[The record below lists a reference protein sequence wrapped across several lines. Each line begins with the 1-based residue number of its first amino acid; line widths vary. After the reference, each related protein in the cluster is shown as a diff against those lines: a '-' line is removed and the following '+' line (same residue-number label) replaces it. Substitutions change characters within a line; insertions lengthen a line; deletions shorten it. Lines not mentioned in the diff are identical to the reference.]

1 MFNYKNIKREIIMKN
16 KNKYLL
22 ITIILVFTLLTV
34 MVINLNAN
42 SKEYIVGDTDSSIMQ
57 DESIAEDAE
66 EENYEQEENS
76 NVTVFVSGEVLNQR
90 VVEIEKG
97 KRLIDAVEICGGLTE
112 NADLN
117 AVNLALVLEE
127 EGHYIIPAIGDMNVL
142 NATNLNQ
149 VNSSSNLVNINS
161 ADIEL
166 LKTLP
171 GVGDVLGQRI
181 LDKREELGKFT
192 SIDQLNDVSG
202 IGDKKF
208 SDIKDK
214 VTID

>member
-1 MFNYKNIKREIIMKN
+1 MKN

-76 NVTVFVSGEVLNQR
+76 KVTVFVSGEVLNQR

-127 EGHYIIPAIGDMNVL
+127 EGHYIIPAIGDTNVL

-149 VNSSSNLVNINS
+149 MNSSSNLVNINS

>member
-1 MFNYKNIKREIIMKN
+1 MKN

-42 SKEYIVGDTDSSIMQ
+42 SKEYIIGDTDSSTIQ
-57 DESIAEDAE
+57 DESIADDAE
-66 EENYEQEENS
+66 KENYEQEENS
-76 NVTVFVSGEVLNQR
+76 KVIVFVSGEVLNQR
-90 VVEIEKG
+90 VVELEKG

-112 NADLN
+112 KADLN

-127 EGHYIIPAIGDMNVL
+127 EGHYIIPAIGDTNVV

-149 VNSSSNLVNINS
+149 MNSSSNLVNINS

>member
-1 MFNYKNIKREIIMKN
+1 MKN

-42 SKEYIVGDTDSSIMQ
+42 SKEYIVGDTDSSTIQ

-76 NVTVFVSGEVLNQR
+76 KVIVFVSGEVLNQR

-127 EGHYIIPAIGDMNVL
+127 EGHYIIPAIGDTNVV

-149 VNSSSNLVNINS
+149 MNSSSNLVNINS

>member
-1 MFNYKNIKREIIMKN
+1 MKN

-76 NVTVFVSGEVLNQR
+76 KVIVFVSGEVLNQR

-149 VNSSSNLVNINS
+149 MNSSSNLVNINS
-161 ADIEL
+161 ADIEI

>member
-1 MFNYKNIKREIIMKN
+1 MKN

-42 SKEYIVGDTDSSIMQ
+42 SKEYIIGDTDSSTIQ
-57 DESIAEDAE
+57 DESIADDAE
-66 EENYEQEENS
+66 KENYEQEENS
-76 NVTVFVSGEVLNQR
+76 KVTVFVSGEVLNQR

-127 EGHYIIPAIGDMNVL
+127 EGHYIIPAIGDTNVV
-142 NATNLNQ
+142 NSTNLNQ
-149 VNSSSNLVNINS
+149 MNSSSNLVNINS

>member
-1 MFNYKNIKREIIMKN
+1 MKN

-22 ITIILVFTLLTV
+22 ITIILVFTLITV

-42 SKEYIVGDTDSSIMQ
+42 SKEYIIGDTDSSTIQ
-57 DESIAEDAE
+57 DESIADDAE
-66 EENYEQEENS
+66 KENYEQEENS
-76 NVTVFVSGEVLNQR
+76 KVIVFVSGEVLNQR
-90 VVEIEKG
+90 VVELEKG

-112 NADLN
+112 KADLN

-127 EGHYIIPAIGDMNVL
+127 EGHYIIPAIGDTNVV

-149 VNSSSNLVNINS
+149 MNSSSNLVNINS

>member
-1 MFNYKNIKREIIMKN
+1 MKN

-42 SKEYIVGDTDSSIMQ
+42 SKEYIVGDTDSSIIQ

-76 NVTVFVSGEVLNQR
+76 KVTVFVSGEVLNQR

-127 EGHYIIPAIGDMNVL
+127 EGHYIIPAIGDTNVL

-149 VNSSSNLVNINS
+149 MNSSSNLVNINS

>member
-1 MFNYKNIKREIIMKN
+1 MKN

-22 ITIILVFTLLTV
+22 ITIILVFTLITV

-42 SKEYIVGDTDSSIMQ
+42 SKEYIIGDTDSSTIQ
-57 DESIAEDAE
+57 DESIADDAE
-66 EENYEQEENS
+66 KENYEQEENS
-76 NVTVFVSGEVLNQR
+76 KVTVFVSGEVLNQR
-90 VVEIEKG
+90 VVELEKG

-112 NADLN
+112 KADLN

-127 EGHYIIPAIGDMNVL
+127 EGHYIIPAIGDTNVV
-142 NATNLNQ
+142 NSTNLNQ
-149 VNSSSNLVNINS
+149 MNSSSNLVNINS

>member
-1 MFNYKNIKREIIMKN
+1 MKN

-42 SKEYIVGDTDSSIMQ
+42 SKEYIVGDTDSSTIQ

-76 NVTVFVSGEVLNQR
+76 KVTVFVSGEVLNQR
-90 VVEIEKG
+90 VVELEKG

-112 NADLN
+112 KADLN

-127 EGHYIIPAIGDMNVL
+127 EGHYIIPAIGDTNVV

-149 VNSSSNLVNINS
+149 MNSSSNLVNINS

>member
-1 MFNYKNIKREIIMKN
+1 MKN

-42 SKEYIVGDTDSSIMQ
+42 SKEYIVGDTDSSTIQ
-57 DESIAEDAE
+57 DESIADDAE
-66 EENYEQEENS
+66 KENYEQEENS
-76 NVTVFVSGEVLNQR
+76 KVTVFVSGEVLNQR
-90 VVEIEKG
+90 VVELEKG

-112 NADLN
+112 KADLN

-127 EGHYIIPAIGDMNVL
+127 EGHYIIPAIGDTNVV
-142 NATNLNQ
+142 NTTNLNQ

>member
-1 MFNYKNIKREIIMKN
+1 MKN

-42 SKEYIVGDTDSSIMQ
+42 SKEYIVGDTDSSTIQ

-76 NVTVFVSGEVLNQR
+76 KVTVFVSGEVLNQR

-127 EGHYIIPAIGDMNVL
+127 EGHYIIPAIGDTNVV

-149 VNSSSNLVNINS
+149 MNSSSNLVNINS
-161 ADIEL
+161 ADIEI

>member
-1 MFNYKNIKREIIMKN
+1 MKN

-34 MVINLNAN
+34 MVININAN

-76 NVTVFVSGEVLNQR
+76 KVTVFVSGEVLNQR

-127 EGHYIIPAIGDMNVL
+127 EGHYIIPAIGDTNVL

-149 VNSSSNLVNINS
+149 MNSSSNLVNINS

-208 SDIKDK
+208 SDSKDK

>member
-1 MFNYKNIKREIIMKN
+1 MKN

-42 SKEYIVGDTDSSIMQ
+42 SKEYIIGDTDSSTIQ
-57 DESIAEDAE
+57 DESIADDAE
-66 EENYEQEENS
+66 KENYEQEENS
-76 NVTVFVSGEVLNQR
+76 KVTVFVSGEVLNQR
-90 VVEIEKG
+90 VVELEKG

-112 NADLN
+112 KADLN

-127 EGHYIIPAIGDMNVL
+127 EGHYIIPAIGDTNVV

-149 VNSSSNLVNINS
+149 MNSSSNLVNINS

-214 VTID
+214 IKID

>member
-1 MFNYKNIKREIIMKN
+1 MKN

-22 ITIILVFTLLTV
+22 ITIILLFTLLTV

-42 SKEYIVGDTDSSIMQ
+42 SKEYIVGDTDSSIIQ

-76 NVTVFVSGEVLNQR
+76 KVTVFVSGEVLNQR

-127 EGHYIIPAIGDMNVL
+127 EGHYIIPAIGDTNVV

-149 VNSSSNLVNINS
+149 MNSSSNLVNINS

>member
-1 MFNYKNIKREIIMKN
+1 MKN

-66 EENYEQEENS
+66 KENYEQEENS
-76 NVTVFVSGEVLNQR
+76 KVTVFVSGEVLNQR
-90 VVEIEKG
+90 VVELEKG

-112 NADLN
+112 KADLN

-127 EGHYIIPAIGDMNVL
+127 EGHYIIPAIGDTNVL

-149 VNSSSNLVNINS
+149 MNSSSNLVNINS

>member
-1 MFNYKNIKREIIMKN
+1 MKN

-42 SKEYIVGDTDSSIMQ
+42 SKEYIVGDTDSSIIQ

-76 NVTVFVSGEVLNQR
+76 KVTVFVSGEVLNQR

-112 NADLN
+112 KADLN

-127 EGHYIIPAIGDMNVL
+127 EGHYIIPAIGDTNVV

-149 VNSSSNLVNINS
+149 MNSSSNLVNINS

>member
-1 MFNYKNIKREIIMKN
+1 MKN

-76 NVTVFVSGEVLNQR
+76 KVTVFVSGEVLNQR
-90 VVEIEKG
+90 VVELEKG

-112 NADLN
+112 KADLN

-127 EGHYIIPAIGDMNVL
+127 EGHYIIPAIGDTNVL

-149 VNSSSNLVNINS
+149 MNSSSNLVNINS

>member
-1 MFNYKNIKREIIMKN
+1 MKN

-149 VNSSSNLVNINS
+149 MNSSSNLVNINS
-161 ADIEL
+161 ADIEI

>member
-1 MFNYKNIKREIIMKN
+1 MKN

-22 ITIILVFTLLTV
+22 ITIILVFTLLTD

-76 NVTVFVSGEVLNQR
+76 KVTVFVSGEVLNQR

-127 EGHYIIPAIGDMNVL
+127 EGHYIIPAIGDTNVV

-149 VNSSSNLVNINS
+149 MNSSSNLVNINS

>member
-1 MFNYKNIKREIIMKN
+1 MKN

-57 DESIAEDAE
+57 DESIADDAE
-66 EENYEQEENS
+66 KENYEQEENS
-76 NVTVFVSGEVLNQR
+76 KVTVFVSGEVLNQR
-90 VVEIEKG
+90 VVELEKG

-112 NADLN
+112 KADLN

-127 EGHYIIPAIGDMNVL
+127 EGHYIIPAIGDTNVV

-149 VNSSSNLVNINS
+149 MNSSSNLVNINS

>member
-1 MFNYKNIKREIIMKN
+1 MKN

-76 NVTVFVSGEVLNQR
+76 KVTVFVSGEVLNQR
-90 VVEIEKG
+90 VVELEKG

-112 NADLN
+112 KADLN

-127 EGHYIIPAIGDMNVL
+127 EGHYIIPAIGDTNVV

-149 VNSSSNLVNINS
+149 MNSSSNLVNINS
-161 ADIEL
+161 ADIEI

>member
-1 MFNYKNIKREIIMKN
+1 MKN

-22 ITIILVFTLLTV
+22 ITIILVFTLITV

-42 SKEYIVGDTDSSIMQ
+42 SKEYIIGDTDSSTIQ
-57 DESIAEDAE
+57 DESIADDAE
-66 EENYEQEENS
+66 KENYEQEENS
-76 NVTVFVSGEVLNQR
+76 KVTVFVSGEVLNQR
-90 VVEIEKG
+90 VVELEKG

-112 NADLN
+112 KADLN

-127 EGHYIIPAIGDMNVL
+127 EGHYIIPAIGDTNVV

-149 VNSSSNLVNINS
+149 MNSSSNLVNINS

>member
-1 MFNYKNIKREIIMKN
+1 MKN

-42 SKEYIVGDTDSSIMQ
+42 SKEYIVGDTDSSTIQ

-76 NVTVFVSGEVLNQR
+76 KVTVFVSGEVLNQR

-127 EGHYIIPAIGDMNVL
+127 EGHYIIPAIGDTNVD

-149 VNSSSNLVNINS
+149 MNSSSNLVNINS
-161 ADIEL
+161 ADIEI

>member
-1 MFNYKNIKREIIMKN
+1 MKN

-22 ITIILVFTLLTV
+22 ITIILLFTLLTV

-42 SKEYIVGDTDSSIMQ
+42 SKEYIIGDTDSSTIQ
-57 DESIAEDAE
+57 DESIADDAE
-66 EENYEQEENS
+66 KENYEQEENS
-76 NVTVFVSGEVLNQR
+76 KVTVFVSGEVLNQR

-127 EGHYIIPAIGDMNVL
+127 EGHYIIPAIGDTNVV

-149 VNSSSNLVNINS
+149 MNSSSNLVNINS

>member
-1 MFNYKNIKREIIMKN
+1 MKN

-42 SKEYIVGDTDSSIMQ
+42 SKEYIIGDTDSSKIQ
-57 DESIAEDAE
+57 DESIADDAE
-66 EENYEQEENS
+66 KENYEQEENS
-76 NVTVFVSGEVLNQR
+76 KVTVFVSGEVLNQR
-90 VVEIEKG
+90 VVELEKG

-112 NADLN
+112 KADLN

-127 EGHYIIPAIGDMNVL
+127 EGHYIIPAIGDTNVV

-149 VNSSSNLVNINS
+149 MNSSSNLVNINS

>member
-1 MFNYKNIKREIIMKN
+1 MKN

-42 SKEYIVGDTDSSIMQ
+42 SKEYIVGDTDSSIIQ

-76 NVTVFVSGEVLNQR
+76 KVIVFVSGEVLNQR
-90 VVEIEKG
+90 VVELEKG

-112 NADLN
+112 KADLN

-127 EGHYIIPAIGDMNVL
+127 EGHYIIPAIGDTNVV

-149 VNSSSNLVNINS
+149 MNSSSNLVNINS

>member
-1 MFNYKNIKREIIMKN
+1 MKN

-42 SKEYIVGDTDSSIMQ
+42 SKEYIIGDTDSSIMQ

-76 NVTVFVSGEVLNQR
+76 KVTVFVSGEVLNQR

-112 NADLN
+112 KADLN

-127 EGHYIIPAIGDMNVL
+127 EGHYIIPAIGDTNVV

-149 VNSSSNLVNINS
+149 MNSSSNLVNINS

>member
-1 MFNYKNIKREIIMKN
+1 MKN

-42 SKEYIVGDTDSSIMQ
+42 SKEYIIGDTDSSTIQ
-57 DESIAEDAE
+57 DESIADDAE

-76 NVTVFVSGEVLNQR
+76 KVTVFVSGEVLNQR

-127 EGHYIIPAIGDMNVL
+127 EGHYIIPAIGDTNVV

-149 VNSSSNLVNINS
+149 MNSSSNLVNINS

>member
-1 MFNYKNIKREIIMKN
+1 MKN

-42 SKEYIVGDTDSSIMQ
+42 SKEYIIGDTDSSTIQ
-57 DESIAEDAE
+57 DESIADDAE
-66 EENYEQEENS
+66 KENYEQEEKS
-76 NVTVFVSGEVLNQR
+76 KVTVFVSGEVLNQR

-112 NADLN
+112 KADLN

-127 EGHYIIPAIGDMNVL
+127 EGHYIIPAIGDTNVV

-149 VNSSSNLVNINS
+149 MNSSSNLVNINS

-171 GVGDVLGQRI
+171 GVGDALGQRI

>member
-1 MFNYKNIKREIIMKN
+1 MKN

-42 SKEYIVGDTDSSIMQ
+42 SKEYIIGDTDSSTIQ
-57 DESIAEDAE
+57 DESIADDAE
-66 EENYEQEENS
+66 KENYEQEENS
-76 NVTVFVSGEVLNQR
+76 KVTVFVSGEVLNQR
-90 VVEIEKG
+90 VIELEKG

-127 EGHYIIPAIGDMNVL
+127 EGHYIIPAIGDTNVL

-149 VNSSSNLVNINS
+149 MNSSSNLVNINS

>member
-1 MFNYKNIKREIIMKN
+1 MKN

-76 NVTVFVSGEVLNQR
+76 KVTVFVSGEVLNQR
-90 VVEIEKG
+90 VVELEKG

-127 EGHYIIPAIGDMNVL
+127 EGHYIIPAIGDTNVV

-149 VNSSSNLVNINS
+149 MNSSSNLVNINS
-161 ADIEL
+161 ADIEI

>member
-1 MFNYKNIKREIIMKN
+1 MKN

-42 SKEYIVGDTDSSIMQ
+42 SKEYIIGDTDSSTIQ
-57 DESIAEDAE
+57 DESIADDAE

-76 NVTVFVSGEVLNQR
+76 KVTVFVSGEVLNQR
-90 VVEIEKG
+90 VVELEKG

-112 NADLN
+112 KADLN

-127 EGHYIIPAIGDMNVL
+127 EGHYIIPAIGNTNVV

-149 VNSSSNLVNINS
+149 MNSSSNLVNINS

>member
-1 MFNYKNIKREIIMKN
+1 MKN

-42 SKEYIVGDTDSSIMQ
+42 SKEYIIGDTDSSIMQ

-76 NVTVFVSGEVLNQR
+76 KVTVFVSGEVLNQR

-127 EGHYIIPAIGDMNVL
+127 EGHYIIPAIGDTNVL

-149 VNSSSNLVNINS
+149 MNSSSNLVNINS
-161 ADIEL
+161 ADIEI

>member
-1 MFNYKNIKREIIMKN
+1 MKN

-42 SKEYIVGDTDSSIMQ
+42 SKEYIVGDTDSSTIQ

-76 NVTVFVSGEVLNQR
+76 KVTVFVSGEVLNQR

-127 EGHYIIPAIGDMNVL
+127 EGHYIIPAIGDTNVV

-149 VNSSSNLVNINS
+149 MNSSSNLVNINS

>member
-1 MFNYKNIKREIIMKN
+1 MKN

-42 SKEYIVGDTDSSIMQ
+42 SKEYIIGDTDSSTIQ
-57 DESIAEDAE
+57 DESIADDAE
-66 EENYEQEENS
+66 KENYEQEENS
-76 NVTVFVSGEVLNQR
+76 KVTVFVSGEVLNQR
-90 VVEIEKG
+90 VVELEKG

-127 EGHYIIPAIGDMNVL
+127 EGHYIIPAIGDTNVL

-149 VNSSSNLVNINS
+149 MNSSSNLVNINS

>member
-1 MFNYKNIKREIIMKN
+1 MKN

-22 ITIILVFTLLTV
+22 ITIILVFTLITV

-42 SKEYIVGDTDSSIMQ
+42 SKEYIVGDTDSSIIQ

-76 NVTVFVSGEVLNQR
+76 KVTVFVSGEVLNQR

-127 EGHYIIPAIGDMNVL
+127 EGHYIIPAIGDTNVL

-149 VNSSSNLVNINS
+149 MNSSSNLVNINS

>member
-1 MFNYKNIKREIIMKN
+1 MKN

-42 SKEYIVGDTDSSIMQ
+42 SKEYIVGDTDSSIIQ

-76 NVTVFVSGEVLNQR
+76 KVTVFVSGEVLNQR
-90 VVEIEKG
+90 VVELEKG

-112 NADLN
+112 KADLN

-127 EGHYIIPAIGDMNVL
+127 EGHYIIPAIGDTNVV

-149 VNSSSNLVNINS
+149 MNSSSNLVNINS

>member
-1 MFNYKNIKREIIMKN
+1 MKN

-42 SKEYIVGDTDSSIMQ
+42 SKEYIIGDTDSSTIQ
-57 DESIAEDAE
+57 DESIADDAE
-66 EENYEQEENS
+66 KENYEQEENS
-76 NVTVFVSGEVLNQR
+76 KVTVFVSGEVLNQR
-90 VVEIEKG
+90 VIELEKG

-112 NADLN
+112 KADLN

-127 EGHYIIPAIGDMNVL
+127 EGHYIIPAIGDTNVV

-149 VNSSSNLVNINS
+149 MNSSSNLVNINS
-161 ADIEL
+161 ADIEI